1 MTRTARALILMY
13 LGAFAWLTSLAAL
26 DLDRG
31 EIGRGLGVYAGAV
44 VLLGA
49 MAREVHYSGL
59 AQAAAVRDRR
69 PRPRTWPSDT
79 KAVLRADRAQLCVC
93 PPWWSTLGAFHN
105 FDCPRIAHDVHH
117 EES

>member
-1 MTRTARALILMY
+1 MTRTARFLVLLY
-13 LGAFAWLTSLAAL
+13 LGGFVWLTSLAAL

-31 EIGRGLGVYAGAV
+31 ETGRGLGVYAGAV
-44 VLLGA
+44 VLLVA

-59 AQAAAVRDRR
+59 AQAAAVRDCR

-79 KAVLRADRAQLCVC
+79 EAVLRTEHAQLCDC
-93 PPWWSTLGAFHN
+93 PLWWTTLGTFHN
-105 FDCPRIAHDVHH
+105 FDCPRLAPDVHH